1 MNGNE
6 DFLFK
11 FKTKKY
17 FIAENGKKRRIKKK
31 RKFKSDDIRKKIKS
45 RFHKTFKNIINE
57 NLKKAGSKKLF
68 DFFPQCFIGNVSKKL
83 NSACLDLTYKELLL
97 KDFISKFEIALKECN
112 ESEYWLELL
121 YETNSL
127 SKDDFERFKKRCARI
142 NGLE

>member
-1 MNGNE
+1 MN
-6 DFLFK
+6 
-11 FKTKKY
+11 KTKKY

-68 DFFPQCFIGNVSKKL
+68 DFFPQCFIGNVSKKV

-97 KDFISKFEIALKECN
+97 KDFIS
-112 ESEYWLELL
+112 
-121 YETNSL
+121 ETT
-127 SKDDFERFKKRCARI
+127 KDDYAHKNPDYKKYKKNLIRMKKKKWKRKKKKK
-142 NGLE
+142 